1 MSRPTFEGPECSRPC
16 AREVEKHAGDLAGLF
31 ERKRREDG
39 KGGGGGCDARATPP
53 DAGARANGGPEP
65 ASASPRGV
73 TGAKKRP
80 RSGAG
85 EGGRRTSL
93 VKGQGRQTSLAGFF
107 EKRPKGA
114 S

>member
-1 MSRPTFEGPECSRPC
+1 M
-16 AREVEKHAGDLAGLF
+16 
-31 ERKRREDG
+31 
-39 KGGGGGCDARATPP
+39 
-53 DAGARANGGPEP
+53 
-65 ASASPRGV
+65 GV
-73 TGAKKRP
+73 KVGTVSGTKRP

-114 S
+114 